1 MSANFSQY
9 IFIKIV
15 AFICTK
21 KINVAIIIYCLLF
34 MKRNTIGSSHK

>member
-15 AFICTK
+15 AFTCTK
-21 KINVAIIIYCLLF
+21 K
-34 MKRNTIGSSHK
+34 